1 MTDYI
6 LSINEIGADALPKV
20 GGKGANLGELTR
32 VGFNVPPGFC
42 VTTDAFDQFMS
53 GAKESIYTQ
62 LDGVSADDLA
72 AANTVGQTVREQLA
86 SLPLPADVSAA
97 VLDAWRTA
105 GADHAYAVR
114 SSATAEDLPF
124 ASFAGQQDTY
134 LNVRG
139 EADLLAQVKACFD
152 SLFTDRAILYRLQN
166 GFDHREVKLSVV
178 VQQMVQPEV
187 AGILFTADP
196 VSGHRKMVSID
207 KGAGDIQRGWIFYE
221 KTITKTG

>member
-97 VLDAWRTA
+97 VLDA
-105 GADHAYAVR
+105 
-114 SSATAEDLPF
+114 
-124 ASFAGQQDTY
+124 
-134 LNVRG
+134 
-139 EADLLAQVKACFD
+139 
-152 SLFTDRAILYRLQN
+152 
-166 GFDHREVKLSVV
+166 
-178 VQQMVQPEV
+178 
-187 AGILFTADP
+187 
-196 VSGHRKMVSID
+196 
-207 KGAGDIQRGWIFYE
+207 
-221 KTITKTG
+221 